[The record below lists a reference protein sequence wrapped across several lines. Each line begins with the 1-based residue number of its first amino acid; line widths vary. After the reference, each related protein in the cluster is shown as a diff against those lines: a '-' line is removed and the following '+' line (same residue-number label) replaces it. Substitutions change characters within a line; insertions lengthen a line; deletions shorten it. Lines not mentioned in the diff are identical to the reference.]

1 MSVPGNNGGTWPSQ
15 ELKRETFQFLKVVGA
30 VVVCIVALKA
40 FVIESCPVHGPSML
54 PLLQENERILV
65 LKLPTVLS
73 RLPGFEWVNPVGP
86 NDLVVFQSEEEPN
99 KHYIKR
105 AIAVGPPRTSSSAVN
120 ASAADPNGHSTG
132 AVNVKYEF
140 GKVYVNNQLLDEPY
154 VAEEERSSP
163 MEDEAWLEAG
173 QVYALG
179 DHRSVSKDSRRFGP
193 VKHQQ
198 LIGRAFFRFWPLDKL
213 GFL

>member
-1 MSVPGNNGGTWPSQ
+1 MSSPSAGPGWPSK
-15 ELKRETFQFLKVVGA
+15 EFKRETFQFLKVVGA
-30 VVVCIVALKA
+30 VVVCIVMLKA

-54 PLLQENERILV
+54 PLLHENERILV

-73 RLPGFEWVNPVGP
+73 RLPGCEWMDPIAP
-86 NDLVVFQSEEEPN
+86 NDLAVFKSVDEVN

-105 AIAVGPPRTSSSAVN
+105 VVAAGPSRTAAHAVN
-120 ASAADPNGHSTG
+120 ASAVDAQGHSPD
-132 AVNVKYEF
+132 AVNVKFQF
-140 GKVYVNNQLLDEPY
+140 GKVYVNNQVITEDY
-154 VAEEERSSP
+154 VVEEERNSP
-163 MEDEAWLEAG
+163 MEHEAWLEAG
-173 QVYALG
+173 EYYALG

-193 VKHQQ
+193 VKHEQ

>member
-1 MSVPGNNGGTWPSQ
+1 MSSPSGGPAWPSK
-15 ELKRETFQFLKVVGA
+15 EFKHETFQFLKVVGA

-54 PLLQENERILV
+54 PLLHENERILV

-73 RLPGFEWVNPVGP
+73 NLPGMEWINPIGP
-86 NDLVVFQSEEEPN
+86 NDLAVFKSIDEVN

-105 AIAVGPPRTSSSAVN
+105 VVAVGPPVSSSHAVN
-120 ASAADPNGHSTG
+120 ASANDPQGHSPE
-132 AVNVKYEF
+132 AVNVKFQF
-140 GKVYVNNQLLDEPY
+140 GKVYVNNQLVPEDY
-154 VAEEERSSP
+154 VVEEERDSP
-163 MEDEAWLEAG
+163 MESEAWLEAG
-173 QVYALG
+173 EFYALG

-193 VKHQQ
+193 VKHDQ
-198 LIGRAFFRFWPLDKL
+198 LIGRAFFRFWPLDKF